1 MKTEIILKWK
11 IFSGK
16 NLGLKISSIDMACLR
31 LVNIYYYFI
40 YENNQTMQT
49 FGYTT
54 DTTDRM

>member
-1 MKTEIILKWK
+1 MENILR
-11 IFSGK
+11 K